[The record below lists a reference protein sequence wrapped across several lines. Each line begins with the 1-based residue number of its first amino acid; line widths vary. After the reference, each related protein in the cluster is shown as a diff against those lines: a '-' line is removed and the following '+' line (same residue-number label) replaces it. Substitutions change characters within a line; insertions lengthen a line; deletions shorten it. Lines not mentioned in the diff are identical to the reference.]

1 MILYLSS
8 NENMGLLD
16 YLIDDKKL
24 VIKKLSGEFNLN
36 KFVIHDMRNLSHCT
50 QIIIDLKAVTDTE
63 EEVINA
69 ITAFKAIYNARIVI
83 LAEGL
88 NHGENLL
95 RKLIDIEVYNLVT
108 AETIKNMRKEI
119 EQCIIGEG
127 MTYQDCLKFMVDID
141 TGYTRKFNFKGQNI
155 KIVVAGVMH
164 RIGTTTT
171 AMNLANYLAGIGA
184 KVCYVEKN
192 KSGHMK
198 MMSMFYNELSNK
210 DNIIEYKGVRY
221 YSNGQKIE
229 SDYHFIIYDIG
240 KLTDKNIGIFKNNN
254 NNILCAGAK
263 PYEVKMLYKIAEM
276 IFDIEMDIVFSLTSY
291 RERNKMEKLMSE
303 LEKRYYYL
311 DYSPDLFDGNVN
323 KEVFNRLLE
332 DHFEEVL

>member
-63 EEVINA
+63 EEIINA

-83 LAEGL
+83 LAEEL
-88 NHGENLL
+88 NSREELL

-108 AETIKNMRKEI
+108 AETIEDMRKEI

-141 TGYTRKFNFKGQNI
+141 TGDTSKFRFKGKNI

-184 KVCYVEKN
+184 KVCYVEN
-192 KSGHMK
+192 NTSGHLRAIA
-198 MMSMFYNELSNK
+198 MFYDELVDKGNYYK
-210 DNIIEYKGVRY
+210 FKGVRY
-221 YSNGQKIE
+221 YNHQRI
-229 SDYHFIIYDIG
+229 DQAYDFIVHDLGVLTYNNIQLFRKNCINILCCGCKPYELRELYYIGELVIDI
-240 KLTDKNIGIFKNNN
+240 NIGILISNKANR
-254 NNILCAGAK
+254 AK
-263 PYEVKMLYKIAEM
+263 EKIENLLN
-276 IFDIEMDIVFSLTSY
+276 DLND
-291 RERNKMEKLMSE
+291 K
-303 LEKRYYYL
+303 YYYL
-311 DYSPDLFDGNVN
+311 ENSTDLFNNAINNDIFYEIL
-323 KEVFNRLLE
+323 KEYIE
-332 DHFEEVL
+332 II